1 MFLMW
6 IKIIEKMIYSVRERR
21 KVRRSVKCEIIYIII
36 IVKDVNLKFML
47 LFLILRVD
55 GIYVYVC

>member
-1 MFLMW
+1 MW

-21 KVRRSVKCEIIYIII
+21 KVRRSGKCEIIYIII

>member
-1 MFLMW
+1 MW